1 MGTGNDGT
9 ALTNI
14 YVFADKEIIP
24 DNDPPVFI
32 SSVPAEGATNA
43 SVNGTITLTFDEK
56 LKAGTGDITLSDG
69 QVLTPVFG
77 SKTVTLK
84 YSKLSYNTSY
94 TLTVPAGALQDMSDN
109 AFAGKTISFKT
120 MERQQPIG
128 KQFDYIVAK
137 DGSGDG
143 TTIQEAINAAP
154 TDGTRFLVFIK
165 KGKYEERPSLPASKK
180 NISFI
185 GQGVDDVVISAAVY
199 SGLNGATT
207 STCQTFEIMGNN
219 NYFENITIENT
230 AGVDAGQAVAL
241 KDYGKYNTYKN
252 VRLLGHQDTHLT
264 GSSSMQYYKD
274 CDIRGTVDF
283 IFGGGDIFFDNCLL
297 YMIGRNNGDV
307 IVAPNTSA
315 STQYGYVFRDCTI
328 DGDAAT
334 QHKKYSLGRPWQN
347 APRAIYINTTMKIFT
362 TAA

>member
-1 MGTGNDGT
+1 MQYSLDGTTFTDLASVDITSVHNSGWLDCDAILPAVAENQSKVYIRWIADDTSPIMGTGNDGT

-207 STCQTFEIMGNN
+207 STCQTFEIM
-219 NYFENITIENT
+219 
-230 AGVDAGQAVAL
+230 
-241 KDYGKYNTYKN
+241 
-252 VRLLGHQDTHLT
+252 
-264 GSSSMQYYKD
+264 
-274 CDIRGTVDF
+274 
-283 IFGGGDIFFDNCLL
+283 
-297 YMIGRNNGDV
+297 
-307 IVAPNTSA
+307 
-315 STQYGYVFRDCTI
+315 
-328 DGDAAT
+328 
-334 QHKKYSLGRPWQN
+334 
-347 APRAIYINTTMKIFT
+347 
-362 TAA
+362 